1 MAALKLLLSQA
12 RRHCLSKPSFPHRSL
27 CSSSSSSNPN
37 LNSESPAK
45 PSQTVPIQPVSYT
58 VKPKDP
64 STPDQ
69 SPTPSPPPPF
79 PPRQQPRNPQQQ
91 ETPSLWTREDVRYV
105 KDVPNISPVSYPS
118 RVAPLPEDKISADGE
133 GANKEQRLESNE
145 EMKRE
150 RRRIEAE
157 GIMRRRVFRV
167 SEEENVAVPFPMLI
181 KKKESKEKPAPL
193 DLVEAIRLVK
203 ASATKNFDETIE
215 AHVRLAIKKERTD
228 QDRGMRSKAVIVWHS
243 GKLGMLLW
251 LRKEKE
257 KNKIVHGSLIL
268 PHGVAKVVRVAFFAE
283 GADADEARAA
293 GADIVGGVELI
304 EEIASSNKFN
314 VDKCFA
320 TPQLV
325 LRLNKIASFLKE
337 RHLLPDRKS
346 GTVTSDV
353 SGAIKA
359 ARLGRIHFKM
369 DKTSIVHV
377 GLGKASFAEES
388 LRENIGAFMN
398 ALLIAKPAS
407 LKKASKYA
415 GYVNSFHICSTAEVC
430 RKSEL

>member
-1 MAALKLLLSQA
+1 MAALKVLLFQA
-12 RRHCLSKPSFPHRSL
+12 RRHCLPRPPLPSFPHRSL
-27 CSSSSSSNPN
+27 SSSSSSSSSSSNPN
-37 LNSESPAK
+37 PNPTPDSESPAK
-45 PSQTVPIQPVSYT
+45 PSQSVPIQPVSYT
-58 VKPKDP
+58 IKPSDP
-64 STPDQ
+64 SPPDQATPQ
-69 SPTPSPPPPF
+69 SPTPPPL
-79 PPRQQPRNPQQQ
+79 PPRQQPRNPPQ
-91 ETPSLWTREDVRYV
+91 ETPSIWTREDIRYV
-105 KDVPNISPVSYPS
+105 KDVPTISPVSYPS
-118 RVAPLPEDKISADGE
+118 RVAPLPEYKISADGE
-133 GANKEQRLESNE
+133 GEEAKLESNE
-145 EMKRE
+145 EMERE

-157 GIMRRRVFRV
+157 SRTRRRMFSV
-167 SEEENVAVPFPMLI
+167 SEEEESGPVPFPMLI

-193 DLVEAIRLVK
+193 DLLEAIRLVK
-203 ASATKNFDETIE
+203 ANAKTNFDETIE

-228 QDRGMRSKAVIVWHS
+228 Q
-243 GKLGMLLW
+243 
-251 LRKEKE
+251 
-257 KNKIVHGSLIL
+257 IVHGSLIL

-314 VDKCFA
+314 VDKCFS

-353 SGAIKA
+353 AGAIKA

-377 GLGKASFAEES
+377 GLGKASFTEES
-388 LRENIGAFMN
+388 LRANIGAFMN
-398 ALLIAKPAS
+398 ALLLAKPPS
-407 LKKASKYA
+407 LKKGDINFS
-415 GYVNSFHICSTAEVC
+415 
-430 RKSEL
+430 

>member
-27 CSSSSSSNPN
+27 CSSSSSSSNPN
-37 LNSESPAK
+37 PNSKSPAK
-45 PSQTVPIQPVSYT
+45 PSQSVPIQPVSYT

-69 SPTPSPPPPF
+69 PTPQSPTPPPF

-91 ETPSLWTREDVRYV
+91 ETQSLWSREDIRYV

-118 RVAPLPEDKISADGE
+118 RVAPLPEDKVSADGE
-133 GANKEQRLESNE
+133 EANKEQRLESSE
-145 EMKRE
+145 EMERE

-157 GIMRRRVFRV
+157 GRMRRRVFRV

-228 QDRGMRSKAVIVWHS
+228 Q
-243 GKLGMLLW
+243 
-251 LRKEKE
+251 
-257 KNKIVHGSLIL
+257 IVHGSLIL

-377 GLGKASFAEES
+377 GLGKASFTEES
-388 LRENIGAFMN
+388 IRENIGAFMN

-415 GYVNSFHICSTAEVC
+415 GYVNSFHICSTMGPGFPISIQSLSKAADHFHKVNIN
-430 RKSEL
+430 